1 VDRKRTAVVAVWA
14 GVLVAVVLVAALVRG
29 PVVYAVLALVAMI
42 AVAVAMTVQLA
53 VGEQQGFVAR
63 IMASS
68 CGAFVLVLVGAG
80 IRALVGG

>member
-1 VDRKRTAVVAVWA
+1 MDRKRTAVVAVWA

-53 VGEQQGFVAR
+53 VGEQRGFVTR
-63 IMASS
+63 VMASS
-68 CGAFVLVLVGAG
+68 CGAFLLVLVGAAV
-80 IRALVGG
+80 RALAGG